1 MRHGATVAK
10 WGRIA
15 ALLAAAVLAS
25 SCATTLG
32 SRPLVTEAEAIAVHG
47 EPARRWQNEDGTR
60 TLEYPTQPFGHVTLM
75 VTVDAGGAVLRQA
88 NALSFE
94 NLARVER
101 GMTREQVSRLLG
113 THRSVEFFRLSG
125 EEVWDWNIENDG
137 PGIYTY
143 FNVHFIDGKVV
154 RTSRTYIF
162 PHDGPEMGGWN
173 GFPAF
178 PRAPSN
184 PLRPRHLMMAA
195 PTAG

>member
-1 MRHGATVAK
+1 MQAAAK
-10 WGRIA
+10 TGLGRILVLLA
-15 ALLAAAVLAS
+15 VATLLAA
-25 SCATTLG
+25 CALTGG
-32 SRPLVTEAEAIAVHG
+32 SRPLTNEAEAIAVHG
-47 EPARRWQNEDGTR
+47 EPARRWQNEDGTH

-75 VTVDAGGAVLRQA
+75 VTVDGSGTVLRQE

-94 NLARVER
+94 NLTRVQR

-162 PHDGPEMGGWN
+162 PHDGPDMGGRS
-173 GFPAF
+173 GFPMF
-178 PRAPSN
+178 PSAPLQ
-184 PLRPRHLMMAA
+184 PLRDLAAA
-195 PTAG
+195 P

>member
-1 MRHGATVAK
+1 MKHGSAIAK

-15 ALLAAAVLAS
+15 VLLAAAALAAG
-25 SCATTLG
+25 CAPMG
-32 SRPLVTEAEAIAVHG
+32 SRPLASESEAIAAHG

-75 VTVDAGGAVLRQA
+75 VTVDASGAVLRQE

-94 NLARVER
+94 NLARVTP

-113 THRSVEFFRLSG
+113 THRTVEFFPFSG
-125 EEVWDWNIENDG
+125 EEVWDWNVENDG

-143 FNVHFIDGKVV
+143 FNVHFVDGKVV

-162 PHDGPEMGGWN
+162 TPNGPTMGGRS

-178 PRAPSN
+178 PHAPMRSQ
-184 PLRPRHLMMAA
+184 HLMAA
-195 PTAG
+195 PSAR

>member
-1 MRHGATVAK
+1 MSQAAAKGARGSAA
-10 WGRIA
+10 GRIA
-15 ALLAAAVLAS
+15 TLLTVVALIAGCALGGGFRPVAS
-25 SCATTLG
+25 
-32 SRPLVTEAEAIAVHG
+32 EAEAVAVHG
-47 EPARRWQNEDGTR
+47 EPARRWHNEDGTR

-75 VTVDAGGAVLRQA
+75 VTVDAAGTVLRQE

-101 GMTREQVSRLLG
+101 GMTREQVSRLLC
-113 THRSVEFFRLSG
+113 THRSVEIFRLSG

-162 PHDGPEMGGWN
+162 PHDGPEMGGRS
-173 GFPAF
+173 GFHPFPAF
-178 PRAPSN
+178 PLHLP
-184 PLRPRHLMMAA
+184 RPRHLASA
-195 PTAG
+195 S

>member
-1 MRHGATVAK
+1 MLLVV
-10 WGRIA
+10 A
-15 ALLAAAVLAS
+15 ALVAGCAQVGGFRPVAS
-25 SCATTLG
+25 
-32 SRPLVTEAEAIAVHG
+32 EAEAIAVHG

-75 VTVDAGGAVLRQA
+75 VTVDASGAVLRQE

-94 NLARVER
+94 NLTRVER

-113 THRSVEFFRLSG
+113 THRTVEFFRLSG

-162 PHDGPEMGGWN
+162 APDGPVMGGSI

-178 PRAPSN
+178 PRVPSS

-195 PTAG
+195 PFAG